1 MENRPFFIT
10 QGNILLLLVYND
22 RRSVPEIAKDMG
34 VHPKTIPGY
43 YGKTQ
48 LPEEVI
54 EKACRVF
61 NVDPSVF
68 NTGEIAAKVSQIEKD
83 NQIRDAKF
91 DTKQA
96 RIDALQKQMEA
107 VLEEVRALREE
118 NLILRKPNL
127 Q

>member
-1 MENRPFFIT
+1 MI
-10 QGNILLLLVYND
+10 LVYED
-22 RRSVPEIAKDMG
+22 RRSVPEIAKAMG

-48 LPEEVI
+48 LPLDVI
-54 EKACRVF
+54 QKACEVF
-61 NVDPSVF
+61 NVSPKVF
-68 NTGEIAAKVSQIEKD
+68 DIGHLAAKVDQIQME

-96 RIDALQKQMEA
+96 RIDALQKQMDA